1 MTPAPL
7 TWSTA
12 CLDWED
18 RIVAGQSLLPC
29 PPLFPEEAEA
39 ALDVFRD
46 LPIVDVPGKPS
57 FGDISRDWVYDLPS
71 AIFGAYNPET
81 GRREINTFFELI
93 SKKNT
98 KSTRAAGIM
107 ITELCRNERY
117 SAEFNILAP
126 TLEVAKNSAEP
137 AMDMVAEHPELKRLL
152 RPIAHER
159 KIIHRETGAFL
170 KIVAA
175 DSETVSGKKTT
186 GLLIDELWLFGKR
199 ANAKNMLREAMGG
212 LASRPEGFVIALT
225 TQSDEPPA
233 GVFLDWLRR
242 FRDIRDGKLIQPR
255 ALGLLY
261 EFPAAMIKAGLH
273 LDPAN
278 FYITNP
284 NLGASVDEQFLLDQF
299 EEAQREGPKSLVGF
313 CAKHLNVEPGM
324 GARSDNWAGAEFWK
338 PAASVE
344 VTLETILE
352 RCEVVVVGLDG
363 GGLDDLYGLT
373 VLGRETAEIE
383 IDAPVDEEED
393 ELQADEDRPEVI
405 DGKIRVKRWLSWS
418 HAWAHDIVLERRKT
432 IASKLEDLKAAKELT
447 ILPNGALASNGLP
460 ADIAQIMR
468 IIKRIKEAGLLCCVA
483 VDPAGLGELVD
494 ALADADITAENAVN
508 KRNYLT
514 GVPQGIALMNA
525 LKTAERKL
533 ANGTMIHADQALMD
547 WCVGNLKIEP
557 LATAIRA
564 TKANA
569 GDAKIDPAM
578 AMFNAVT
585 VMASNP
591 EACRSIYEDRGL
603 LVL

>member
-1 MTPAPL
+1 VTL
-7 TWSTA
+7 DWTTA
-12 CLDWED
+12 CPDWEE
-18 RIVAGQSLLPC
+18 RIVRGKSLIPC
-29 PPLFPEEAEA
+29 SPLFPAEAET
-39 ALDVFRD
+39 ALRYFND
-46 LPIVDVPGKPS
+46 LKVVDVAGEPT
-57 FGDISRDWVYDLPS
+57 FGDIARPWVTDFVAS
-71 AIFGAYNPET
+71 IFGSCDPET
-81 GRREINTFFELI
+81 GRRLIKEFFLLI
-93 SKKNT
+93 SK
-98 KSTRAAGIM
+98 STLAAGIM
-107 ITELCRNERY
+107 VTALLLNWRK
-117 SAEFNILAP
+117 SAEFIILAP
-126 TLEVAKNSAEP
+126 TIKVANNSAKA
-137 AMDMVAEHPELKRLL
+137 AMDMVNNDPDLSIYLKT
-152 RPIAHER
+152 IAHER
-159 KIIHRETGAFL
+159 KIEHRTTGATL
-170 KIVAA
+170 SIVAA
-175 DSETVSGKKTT
+175 DANTVT
-186 GLLIDELWLFGKR
+186 GIKATGVLIDELWLFGKQSR
-199 ANAKNMLREAMGG
+199 AEEMLREATGG
-212 LASRPEGFVIALT
+212 LMSRPEGFVIALS
-225 TQSDEPPA
+225 TQSDEPPT
-233 GVFLDWLRR
+233 GVFKDWLTR
-242 FRDIRDGKLIQPR
+242 FRDIRDGVLESKR

-261 EFPAAMIKAGLH
+261 EFPEHMIKSEAYKR
-273 LDPAN
+273 PEN

-284 NLGASVDEQFLLDQF
+284 NMGASVDEETLLEEF
-299 EEAQREGPKSLVGF
+299 EKERQKGTRSLVGF
-313 CAKHLNVEPGM
+313 YAKHLNVEPGM

-338 PAASVE
+338 PAASTE
-344 VTLETILE
+344 VTLDTILK

-383 IDAPVDEEED
+383 IDAPVDDEED

-405 DGKIRVKRWLSWS
+405 VGKIRVKRWLSWS

-460 ADIAQIMR
+460 TDIAQIMR

-494 ALADADITAENAVN
+494 ALADADITAENVVN